1 MKSRLLLRFK
11 QTLLLLC
18 LFSTSVSANEEVN
31 PTEEAVQALSK
42 EEPEDTLSRV
52 INDTLN
58 ESLGHVNGIVY
69 EAIFFDVSMGAFE
82 APRFE
87 KGQAVLKSD
96 GTPEMRRIAVPFIVA
111 LLGLSGIFFS
121 IYYKFINFRGFKHA
135 VDIVRGKFDH
145 DDDEGE
151 ISHFR
156 ALTSAL
162 SATVGLGNI
171 AGVAIAIQLGGP
183 GAVFWMFIAAFF
195 GMAIKFSS
203 CSLAQIFRQKN
214 PDGSVSG
221 GPMYYIDLG
230 ISRRGGAWKKV
241 GKTLGIVY
249 A

>member
-1 MKSRLLLRFK
+1 M
-11 QTLLLLC
+11 
-18 LFSTSVSANEEVN
+18 
-31 PTEEAVQALSK
+31 
-42 EEPEDTLSRV
+42 
-52 INDTLN
+52 I
-58 ESLGHVNGIVY
+58 Y
-69 EAIFFDVSMGAFE
+69 E

-121 IYYKFINFRGFKHA
+121 IYYKFVNFRGFKHA

-171 AGVAIAIQLGGP
+171 AGVAIAIP
-183 GAVFWMFIAAFF
+183 AVARASNIA
-195 GMAIKFSS
+195 G
-203 CSLAQIFRQKN
+203 IFAVATPQRKPSEEEEKEEMDN
-214 PDGSVSG
+214 E
-221 GPMYYIDLG
+221 
-230 ISRRGGAWKKV
+230 
-241 GKTLGIVY
+241 
-249 A
+249 